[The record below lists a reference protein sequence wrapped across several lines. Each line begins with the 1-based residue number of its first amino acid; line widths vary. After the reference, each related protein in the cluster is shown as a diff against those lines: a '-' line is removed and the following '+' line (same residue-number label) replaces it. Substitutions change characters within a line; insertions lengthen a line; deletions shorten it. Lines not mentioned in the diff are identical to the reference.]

1 MRRSED
7 SGQVPCERLTR
18 QGADVGRRSP
28 EDGKFMLLEQ
38 IKTYRNLVTLK
49 DGVQVLLRP
58 MTRDDCQTLTDLFAS
73 ASQEDTWYLRDNVGD
88 PAVPKGWCENLD
100 YGRVLP
106 LTALVKDRAVGQ
118 ASLHFGSGSE
128 RHIGKVRIFL
138 AKDFRG
144 RGLGTKMLNSLIDL
158 ARKHN
163 LHILAAEIVTDQA
176 KVVRAFED
184 IGFHPCCTL
193 RDYFMLR
200 DGDMR
205 DVAIL
210 MLRLREPG
218 HEF

>member
-1 MRRSED
+1 M
-7 SGQVPCERLTR
+7 
-18 QGADVGRRSP
+18 
-28 EDGKFMLLEQ
+28 FMLPEQ
-38 IKTYRNLVTLK
+38 TKTYRNLITLK

-73 ASQEDTWYLRDNVGD
+73 ANEEDTLYLRDNVKD
-88 PAVPKGWCENLD
+88 PAVPKGWCETLD
-100 YGRVLP
+100 YSRVLP
-106 LTALVKDRAVGQ
+106 LMALVKDRAVGQ
-118 ASLHFGSGSE
+118 GSLHFGSGPE
-128 RHIGKVRIFL
+128 RHIGKVRLFL

-144 RGLGTKMLNSLIDL
+144 RGLGTKMLNSLTDL

-163 LHILAAEIVTDQA
+163 LHLLVAEIVTDQA
-176 KVVRAFED
+176 KVIRAFED
-184 IGFHPCCTL
+184 IGFQPCCTL

-200 DGDMR
+200 DGDVR